1 MVPGTEFPLAELPD
15 CCNRVGGKKRS
26 PGSQDTFLA
35 KVPSRVVPWMHVA
48 EKVQVASTPVTSL
61 QGTIS
66 AAPRPLSREPQS
78 GNAPPSLP
86 LLPWG
91 LHWTKGQRC
100 PQGLQA
106 PKSGEGA
113 EIRDVQGPQHT
124 KGREGKRTNNALRGN
139 TCVPTNGCFPPGK
152 LCSGSLGRTFWN

>member
-15 CCNRVGGKKRS
+15 CCNRVGGKVLSRIPGHFLVQGAQQGS
-26 PGSQDTFLA
+26 PL
-35 KVPSRVVPWMHVA
+35 VHVA
-48 EKVQVASTPVTSL
+48 EKVQVASTPVTSV

-66 AAPRPLSREPQS
+66 AAPRPLSHEPQS

-86 LLPWG
+86 FLPWG
-91 LHWTKGQRC
+91 LHWTKGQRF

-139 TCVPTNGCFPPGK
+139 TCVPTNGRFPPGK
-152 LCSGSLGRTFWN
+152 LCSGSLGITFWN